1 MGCAYL
7 RTDSAAPLERSTP
20 CDVCRL
26 LVCRPFCAAALLAP
40 PRRFGGTEPLAD
52 DVQVASR
59 LDTQRLYGHQERN
72 CIGFVH
78 ENKNVRRTHA
88 HLNSRLAAW
97 QGQEKQLKIRG

>member
-1 MGCAYL
+1 MFSLAV
-7 RTDSAAPLERSTP
+7 AARDPSY
-20 CDVCRL
+20 
-26 LVCRPFCAAALLAP
+26 AALHHHHH
-40 PRRFGGTEPLAD
+40 RRFGGTEPLAD
-52 DVQVASR
+52 DVQVSSR

-88 HLNSRLAAW
+88 HLNARLVAW

>member
-1 MGCAYL
+1 MHLLSMAHASHPLSIYL
-7 RTDSAAPLERSTP
+7 PHHH
-20 CDVCRL
+20 C
-26 LVCRPFCAAALLAP
+26 
-40 PRRFGGTEPLAD
+40 RFGGTEPLAD